1 VLYLLFRVLVELGS
15 EAVWIVFFFG
25 AVVAVFVL
33 YLGIALRETLRERDP
48 ERQQIRYQVF
58 RDLLELFRRGKH
70 Q

>member
-1 VLYLLFRVLVELGS
+1 MLYLLFRVLVELGS